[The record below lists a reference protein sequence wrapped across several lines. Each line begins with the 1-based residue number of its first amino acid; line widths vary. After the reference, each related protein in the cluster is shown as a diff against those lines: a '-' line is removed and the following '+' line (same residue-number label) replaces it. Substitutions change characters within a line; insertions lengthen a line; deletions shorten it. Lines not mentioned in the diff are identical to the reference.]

1 MAFVDDDGW
10 GMGVYSPSAT
20 SFLAGRYLPNRNGEA
35 LSDPTSYIAPLRNQK
50 MERNAVVE
58 YEYYIIL
65 GTVPEI
71 QAEVYRLKKDPLGPF

>member
-1 MAFVDDDGW
+1 MEC
-10 GMGVYSPSAT
+10 
-20 SFLAGRYLPNRNGEA
+20 GRC
-35 LSDPTSYIAPLRNQK
+35 APLRNQK
-50 MERNAVVE
+50 MARNAVVE